1 MSTPNASRK
10 ASPPPFLST
19 ACIEFQTTPNQS
31 SGQFRFWRGGALAL
45 FPSFHY
51 YYIYSAVTFVS
62 LRIHIWL
69 SFPNYTKFDPFRLL
83 YSGECES

>member
-1 MSTPNASRK
+1 MLPEKLPLLPSSAQHVLSSR
-10 ASPPPFLST
+10 PHPTRVLG
-19 ACIEFQTTPNQS
+19 S
-31 SGQFRFWRGGALAL
+31 SGFGEEELAL